1 MNLHSPKYPTHRKP
15 ITFFVDSKDLRVC
28 SKTVMDNTD
37 PDITFDGN
45 GVCNWWHGFH
55 AIRAQEPDDA
65 EREELLKR
73 KLATIKEAGRGKPFD
88 CIIGLSGGVD
98 SSYIAYLA
106 KKWDLRPLV
115 VHFDNGWNDEMAVA
129 NIERTLKKLGFKLQ
143 TFVINWPQ
151 FRDLQRAYFKAGVV
165 DLEVPTDHM
174 IFAALHRISAEH
186 GIRYILSG
194 NNFATEW
201 VLPSAWTYKKSDLMN
216 IRGIHR
222 VFGQLP
228 MKELPRL
235 GVWQRLYFQKVR
247 MIETVEILHLVPYSK
262 RMAKR
267 ILMEELDWLDYG
279 GKHYESVFTRFYQG
293 CILPER
299 FGIDKR
305 KAHLSNLICNGEM
318 SRDEALLELAKPTYE
333 VGRQEE
339 DRRYIAKKLGWSDSE
354 FRKILTIPP
363 RHQEE
368 FGSDMRQALLVNRL
382 IQIISPVVR
391 FRRKFLH

>member
-1 MNLHSPKYPTHRKP
+1 
-15 ITFFVDSKDLRVC
+15 
-28 SKTVMDNTD
+28 MDNTD
-37 PDITFDGN
+37 PDIIFDKD

-55 AIRAQEPDDA
+55 AIRALEPDDA
-65 EREELLKR
+65 EREVFLKR
-73 KLATIKEAGRGKPFD
+73 KLTTIKEAGRGKPFD

-143 TFVINWPQ
+143 TFVINWPE

-174 IFAALHRISAEH
+174 IFAALHKIAAEH

-201 VLPSAWTYKKSDLMN
+201 VLPSAWLYKKSDLMN

-222 VFGQLP
+222 AFGQLP
-228 MKELPRL
+228 MKQLPRL

-247 MIETVEILHLVPYSK
+247 LIETVEILQLVPYSK

-318 SRDEALLELAKPTYE
+318 TRDEALLELSKPTYE
-333 VGRQEE
+333 VWRQEE
-339 DRRYIAKKLGWSDSE
+339 DRRYIAKKLGWSGSE
-354 FRKILTIPP
+354 FREILTIPP

-368 FGSDMRQALLVNRL
+368 FGSDMRQALFVNKL
-382 IQIISPVVR
+382 IQIISPFVR
-391 FRRKFLH
+391 FRRKIFHSHGL